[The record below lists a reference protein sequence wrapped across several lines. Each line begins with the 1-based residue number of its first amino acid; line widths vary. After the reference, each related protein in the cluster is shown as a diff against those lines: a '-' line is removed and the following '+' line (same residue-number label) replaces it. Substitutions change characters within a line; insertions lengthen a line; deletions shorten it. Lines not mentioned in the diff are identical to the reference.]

1 MDEGFFST
9 KAENML
15 KLIDYLTETYGGVV
29 EYLKSFGVSDELMD
43 RIRAKFVE
51 N

>member
-29 EYLKSFGVSDELMD
+29 EYLRLIGISEELMD
-43 RIRAKFVE
+43 RIRDKFVE
-51 N
+51 L